1 MKGYIKSKQL
11 WRSIKP
17 FCTFDKVTLIKLWV
31 IMIEQ
36 LIAWK
41 TIKNSFMQTNQK
53 VQQESTMNFLKPI
66 VRYVF
71 QPVMNLKIKLSIAI
85 FAAQVFIK
93 VAMELLQ

>member
-1 MKGYIKSKQL
+1 
-11 WRSIKP
+11 
-17 FCTFDKVTLIKLWV
+17 
-31 IMIEQ
+31 
-36 LIAWK
+36 
-41 TIKNSFMQTNQK
+41 MQTNQK

-93 VAMELLQ
+93 VAMELLQQKRINKLSVMLVNIKEKPTT

>member
-1 MKGYIKSKQL
+1 
-11 WRSIKP
+11 
-17 FCTFDKVTLIKLWV
+17 
-31 IMIEQ
+31 
-36 LIAWK
+36 
-41 TIKNSFMQTNQK
+41 MQTNQK

-71 QPVMNLKIKLSIAI
+71 QPVMNLKIKLFIAI